1 MDSSVQVI
9 RSFIG
14 PAVYSITVEGY
25 IPESLLVCLASMELQ
40 NNDPSEN
47 PVSTVTGRLE
57 DQSQLHGVLNTLYN
71 NRYTV
76 ISVIK
81 IE

>member
-1 MDSSVQVI
+1 MAST
-9 RSFIG
+9 
-14 PAVYSITVEGY
+14 VYPKTKFTGSAIYRITVEGI
-25 IPESLLVCLASMELQ
+25 IPKSLLDCLASMELE
-40 NNDPSEN
+40 NDTSPGN
-47 PVSTVTGRLE
+47 TVSTITGCMQ
-57 DQSQLHGVLNTLYN
+57 DQSQLNGVLNTLYN